1 MSPVFRHYDADG
13 LERQYIPTHWQ
24 IVSPQTT
31 SENWAKRAEEFHS
44 RVKVVPDVAYGSS
57 KRQAI
62 DLLVPDKPDKA
73 PVLAF
78 IHGGYWRSP
87 RFQKRNY
94 SFCVEPLVAAGAI
107 VAMIEYDLCPDVT
120 MDQLTRQVQSAC
132 AWLWQNVATYDGDP
146 NRLHVGGHSAGGHLA
161 ATMAATDWARF
172 AAGLPPDM
180 VKSIVP
186 ISGLFELE
194 PLRLTS
200 LNADLRLDPESA
212 RRNSPILIAPATRL
226 PVSVVVGGGETDEFV
241 RQSRAFADQWR
252 ERAGPL
258 SYFETAGHDHFAVIE
273 AMTKRYDPLA
283 AILLKHLG
291 L

>member
-1 MSPVFRHYDADG
+1 MKPVFRQYDAEG
-13 LERQYIPTHWQ
+13 LERQYIPTHWP
-24 IVSPQTT
+24 IVPPQTT

-44 RVKVVPDVAYGSS
+44 RAKVVADVAYGTS
-57 KRQAI
+57 KRQAL
-62 DLLVPDKPDKA
+62 DLLLPDKPHKA

-87 RFQKRNY
+87 RLQKRNY

-107 VAMIEYDLCPDVT
+107 VAMVEHDLCPDVT

-132 AWLWQNVATYDGDP
+132 AWLWQNVADYGGDP
-146 NRLHVGGHSAGGHLA
+146 HRLHVAGHSAGGHLTA
-161 ATMAATDWARF
+161 MMATTDWVRF
-172 AAGLPPDM
+172 APGLPPDM

-200 LNADLRLDPESA
+200 LNADLRLDFEST
-212 RRNSPILIAPATRL
+212 RRNSPILIAPTTQI
-226 PVSVVVGGGETDEFV
+226 PVSIVVGGGETEEYF

-252 ERAGPL
+252 QTTGPL
-258 SYFETAGHDHFAVIE
+258 SYFETAGHDHFTVIE
-273 AMTKRYDPLA
+273 AMTERHDPLT

>member
-1 MSPVFRHYDADG
+1 MSPVFRQYDAEG
-13 LERQYIPTHWQ
+13 LERQYGPTHWP
-24 IVSPQTT
+24 IVPPQTT

-44 RVKVVPDVAYGSS
+44 RAKVVSDIAYGTS
-57 KRQAI
+57 KRQTI
-62 DLLVPDKPDKA
+62 DLLLPDRPHKA

-107 VAMIEYDLCPDVT
+107 AAMIEYDLCPHVT
-120 MDQLTRQVQSAC
+120 MEQLTHQVQSAC
-132 AWLWQNVATYDGDP
+132 SWLWQNVANFGGDP
-146 NRLHVGGHSAGGHLA
+146 NRLHVSGHSAGGHLA
-161 ATMAATDWARF
+161 AMMASTDWAGF
-172 AAGLPPDM
+172 ATGLPPDM

-200 LNADLRLDPESA
+200 LNADLHLDPESA
-212 RRNSPILIAPATRL
+212 RRNSPISIAPATRL

-252 ERAGPL
+252 ESAGPL
-258 SYFETAGHDHFAVIE
+258 SYFETAGHTHFAVIE
-273 AMTKRYDPLA
+273 AMTERHDPLA